1 MTSHDGT
8 GAKEGLEKQEPASE
22 NAFSAAQPE
31 TGDHP
36 QLDASLT
43 EDAALSLLKRVDLA
57 PEVLEQIS
65 KIGELLKYRKVK
77 LALVEHPKTPR
88 HVSLPLIRQ
97 LYTFDLMQVALT
109 PVVPA
114 DVKHAADETLCNR
127 LDTIGSGERLSLAH
141 RGSGR
146 IAEALLSDAESRV
159 MQAALH
165 NGRLTESSIVRVLTR
180 ASTHR
185 SLRGCGRTS
194 FFMVAAA
201 RDTRGVAAERENAD
215 GSGGRLRAKFAIGN
229 FARDSADV
237 PVARECEGIPTRRC
251 GEARGQVAPPSG
263 SPRRRARRPRTAGK
277 MPALRSRSLHAR
289 AFLSRAIFRRQ
300 RVALLFRAAIPR
312 SLHRDGRAWIAGLAL
327 W

>member
-1 MTSHDGT
+1 MATLTMTSHDGT
-8 GAKEGLEKQEPASE
+8 GAKEGLEKQEPACE

-43 EDAALSLLKRVDLA
+43 EDAALSLLKRADLA

-180 ASTHR
+180 ANTTAAFVDAVAHHSSW
-185 SLRGCGRTS
+185 SLR
-194 FFMVAAA
+194 
-201 RDTRGVAAERENAD
+201 RE
-215 GSGGRLRAKFAIGN
+215 I
-229 FARDSADV
+229 
-237 PVARECEGIPTRRC
+237 
-251 GEARGQVAPPSG
+251 
-263 SPRRRARRPRTAGK
+263 
-277 MPALRSRSLHAR
+277 
-289 AFLSRAIFRRQ
+289 
-300 RVALLFRAAIPR
+300 RVALLRNEKTAMARAVDFAR
-312 SLHRDGRAWIAGLAL
+312 SLPSGILREILQTSRLPGNVKEYLLADAAKRAVK
-327 W
+327 